1 MALPGFRDFY
11 PDDCAFRNA
20 IFARWRDVSRRY
32 GFVEYD
38 GPPLEPLDLFT
49 KKSGDEIVTQLYHFK
64 DKGDREVAL
73 RPEMTPTLARLVTA
87 RHKDFK
93 KPLKWFSIPQVYR
106 YERPQKGRGREH
118 YQLNCDIIGEAG
130 LFDAHGRRLAWTP
143 LAAISPALQRAVIAT
158 EDRRFFGHHGAIAG
172 SFGVTRGY
180 SRSCQGGAVAY
191 GALHL
196 QLRLGKIHAGNLAS
210 LVFCHTA
217 VHFLFPCQR
226 FVNLLC
232 GLSQCSCPFLGG
244 HRGIARQLP
253 P

>member
-20 IFARWRDVSRRY
+20 IFARWRDVAQRY

-106 YERPQKGRGREH
+106 YESPQKGRGREH
-118 YQLNCDIIGEAG
+118 YQFNCDIIGEAG
-130 LFDAHGRRLAWTP
+130 LEADVELIALIIDSLSAFGLTEKDFVVRLSDRIFWSEYMEEMGIPEEERYAFIQ
-143 LAAISPALQRAVIAT
+143 AIDKSEREPQETTAERIGTLGPTVS
-158 EDRRFFGHHGAIAG
+158 AILD
-172 SFGVTRGY
+172 F
-180 SRSCQGGAVAY
+180 Q
-191 GALHL
+191 
-196 QLRLGKIHAGNLAS
+196 
-210 LVFCHTA
+210 
-217 VHFLFPCQR
+217 
-226 FVNLLC
+226 
-232 GLSQCSCPFLGG
+232 
-244 HRGIARQLP
+244 
-253 P
+253 